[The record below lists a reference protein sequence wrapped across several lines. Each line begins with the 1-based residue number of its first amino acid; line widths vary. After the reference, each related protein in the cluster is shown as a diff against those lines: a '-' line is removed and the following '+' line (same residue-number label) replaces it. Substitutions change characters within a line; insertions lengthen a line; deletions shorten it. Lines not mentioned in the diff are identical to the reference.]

1 MNSNRYTILSS
12 SAFSTYSNIW
22 LGPRGN
28 KRKNFRDREK
38 WLEELNRSFTIT
50 ETRLDPPSGDL
61 WYMDFRA

>member
-22 LGPRGN
+22 LGPKGN

-38 WLEELNRSFTIT
+38 WLEELNTTT
-50 ETRLDPPSGDL
+50 ETKLDPPSGDL